1 LNQESKELDNLI
13 SKFASSAN
21 TLQQAYHSLENEML
35 DSLNSKEFVSVK
47 NETEISNS
55 SIWEFRKNLIHI
67 LEMIDQPVLILNQS
81 LKIITQNNS
90 AKAIYQISEKDIK
103 TELIFPKDSRTTLE
117 NFLNNGIE
125 SKIESLRIKTPVTD
139 LMKFEIRRH
148 IDNFTKSPLIS
159 VACIDERLLQSD
171 QVKGKLQM
179 QNMIA
184 NLAHNIRTPM
194 SAIMGYAQLLQRD
207 LGGNEKY
214 TEKIDFI
221 FDGVQRIERVISS
234 LINYANEPAII
245 KEPEYSLNKYIEQ
258 KTMIWSQDFGKIINL
273 KFQSKHSIDV
283 KTTINK
289 RGLDSIL
296 QNLIL
301 NSCEATNEKE
311 LDICID
317 VRNKNNSIYI
327 KLTDFG
333 EGISKENLEK
343 CMEPFFTT
351 RINGLGLG
359 LSIVENLV
367 MIMNGT
373 IKIKSDIGYGTQVK
387 LNFPE

>member
-1 LNQESKELDNLI
+1 MNQESKELDNLI

-21 TLQQAYHSLENEML
+21 TLQQAYHSLENEIL

-67 LEMIDQPVLILNQS
+67 LEMIDQPVLILNES

-103 TELIFPKDSRTTLE
+103 TELIFPKDSRIILE

-125 SKIESLRIKTPVTD
+125 SKIESLRIKTPIPD

-159 VACIDERLLQSD
+159 VACIDEKLLQSD

-194 SAIMGYAQLLQRD
+194 SAIIGYAQLLQRD

-245 KEPEYSLNKYIEQ
+245 NEPEYSLNKYIEQ
-258 KTMIWSQDFGKIINL
+258 KTMIWSQDFGKKINL
-273 KFQSKHSIDV
+273 KFQSKPSIDV

-317 VRNKNNSIYI
+317 VSNKNNSIYI

-373 IKIKSDIGYGTQVK
+373 IKIKSDIGSGTQVK

>member
-1 LNQESKELDNLI
+1 MNQESKELDNLI

-273 KFQSKHSIDV
+273 KFQSKHLIDV